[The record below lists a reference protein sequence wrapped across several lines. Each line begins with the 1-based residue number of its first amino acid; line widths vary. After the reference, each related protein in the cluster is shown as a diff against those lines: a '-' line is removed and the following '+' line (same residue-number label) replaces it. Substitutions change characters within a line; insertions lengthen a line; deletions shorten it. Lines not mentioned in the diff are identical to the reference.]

1 MFPINL
7 YLSYLD
13 EKRHAVEIIS
23 LDSDIIGLNKISCID
38 SRYLR
43 LKFLFQI
50 NALA

>member
-23 LDSDIIGLNKISCID
+23 LDSDIIGLNKISWID
-38 SRYLR
+38 IKFLR
-43 LKFLFQI
+43 LNFL
-50 NALA
+50 